1 MKSFSKLSKLKIL
14 DLSYSHIEIVES
26 LAFEGLVSLAD
37 LYMQYNN
44 ISTLPTKAFWKLSKL
59 QRLYLSY
66 SHIKTIGILAFDG
79 LDSLTQ
85 LDLSHN
91 NIGTL
96 PTKAFSKLSK
106 LQRLYLSYSH
116 IKTIEISAF
125 EGLDNLQQ
133 LNLSHNNISIL
144 STRMFSN
151 LTKLVKLDLK
161 NSQIQ
166 TVESFTFDGLQKLTT
181 LDLRRNKIKALVSKS
196 FANIPLLKHVYL
208 MNNKIEKIEA
218 DAFTGTENLYEIHLS
233 ENLLSDI
240 PCIGRQP
247 GLQKLDLSLN
257 QIVNAT
263 FPSTYRYISNKFSV
277 DLSIN
282 KIGTLDRFTFSSLAG
297 TTIGDMKL
305 YNNNITVVAPGT
317 FDPPASIQMLYLDYN
332 RLNNE
337 QLENVAVG
345 CSRNQTT
352 LEMKETMMHLM
363 NLGIRLGICERFS
376 SGYFFKKHQNLTII
390 RLTKDKLI
398 QFISHDFP
406 GKKNI
411 LAMDLSGMGIS
422 SFPKYLPSSLESLDL
437 NGNKISVLYRNRISY
452 LRRLRIILL
461 ASNGV
466 THLWQGAFS
475 GLRNLEVI
483 DLSQNKL
490 CRLSSDVFDSLQN
503 LEELHLGHN
512 NISVLSQFTHPLKSL
527 RVLDL
532 SNNGIATIDKP
543 FSESFPSLNT
553 LNLEGNNLGK
563 TVFKSKV
570 GDLLLSGLTELK
582 DTNIA
587 RNNIR
592 NLPDLIFRDQFA
604 LKFLN
609 LRMNQISG
617 WDRNVFHF
625 TSNIEKIDIRK
636 TCQ

>member
-1 MKSFSKLSKLKIL
+1 MNDRPCANPPVCFCNTDMTIVLCFHAKLTFIPDLPVTALKAYLSYNDIVTITPRAFSKLPKLKRLDLKHNRIRTVESSSFLGLDNLTNLDLSYNNISRIPMKSFSKLSKLKIL

-26 LAFEGLVSLAD
+26 LAFEGLVSLVD
-37 LYMQYNN
+37 LHMQHNN
-44 ISTLPTKAFWKLSKL
+44 ISTLPKKAFWKMSKL

-66 SHIKTIGILAFDG
+66 SHIKTIGILAFEG

-133 LNLSHNNISIL
+133 LNLFQNNISIL

-208 MNNKIEKIEA
+208 MNNKIEKIQA
-218 DAFTGTENLYEIHLS
+218 DAFTGTENLYEIQLS

-263 FPSTYRYISNKFSV
+263 FPSTNRYISNKFSV
-277 DLSIN
+277 DLSNN
-282 KIGTLDRFTFSSLAG
+282 KIETLDRFTFSSLAG
-297 TTIGDMKL
+297 TTIGGMKL

-317 FDPPASIQMLYLDYN
+317 FDPPASIQLLYLDYN

-337 QLENVAVG
+337 ELENVAVD
-345 CSRNQTT
+345 CSRNQITLGLKTT
-352 LEMKETMMHLM
+352 QEMKETMMRLM
-363 NLGIRLGICERFS
+363 NLGIRLGICEMFS
-376 SGYFFKKHQNLTII
+376 SGHFFKKHQNLTII

-406 GKKNI
+406 
-411 LAMDLSGMGIS
+411 
-422 SFPKYLPSSLESLDL
+422 
-437 NGNKISVLYRNRISY
+437 
-452 LRRLRIILL
+452 
-461 ASNGV
+461 
-466 THLWQGAFS
+466 
-475 GLRNLEVI
+475 
-483 DLSQNKL
+483 
-490 CRLSSDVFDSLQN
+490 
-503 LEELHLGHN
+503 
-512 NISVLSQFTHPLKSL
+512 
-527 RVLDL
+527 
-532 SNNGIATIDKP
+532 
-543 FSESFPSLNT
+543 
-553 LNLEGNNLGK
+553 
-563 TVFKSKV
+563 
-570 GDLLLSGLTELK
+570 
-582 DTNIA
+582 
-587 RNNIR
+587 
-592 NLPDLIFRDQFA
+592 
-604 LKFLN
+604 
-609 LRMNQISG
+609 
-617 WDRNVFHF
+617 
-625 TSNIEKIDIRK
+625 
-636 TCQ
+636 